1 MKNKCQNLKNQAQ
14 IIFSYLPRLYAKP
27 PTGFRNLGIFSKE
40 VFMKKILLLAAVA
53 IPLLVF
59 AEEKAIG
66 YLGVTTEALTQA
78 MTTALDVEHGVL
90 IKEVVEKSPAEK
102 AGLEKGDVILEV
114 DGEKIVDYAMLKGLV
129 AAKPDEKVKILIN
142 RAGKEYTKEAKLGA
156 RAKPKFKIQMELPDF
171 EEIKKLMSQGTEELK
186 QELEHLK
193 EELEMLKKELEELKK
208 KIDK

>member
-1 MKNKCQNLKNQAQ
+1 
-14 IIFSYLPRLYAKP
+14 
-27 PTGFRNLGIFSKE
+27 
-40 VFMKKILLLAAVA
+40 
-53 IPLLVF
+53 
-59 AEEKAIG
+59 
-66 YLGVTTEALTQA
+66 

-114 DGEKIVDYAMLKGLV
+114 DGEKIVEYATLKGLV

-156 RAKPKFKIQMELPDF
+156 RAKPKFNIQMELPDF

-193 EELEMLKKELEELKK
+193 EELEILKKELEELKK
-208 KIDK
+208 QINK